1 MCCKYN
7 FFVYHHNLIKLGD
20 VVVLHVC
27 VLQLHKVSLN
37 SDEEQKKV
45 LYTFNDPTVRQLA
58 IGELGLMVMLSR
70 M

>member
-1 MCCKYN
+1 MRTT
-7 FFVYHHNLIKLGD
+7 
-20 VVVLHVC
+20 
-27 VLQLHKVSLN
+27 QHKISLK
-37 SDEEQKKV
+37 SDEKQKRV